1 MSKIITVSKLV
12 GLIVFTTIFL
22 SLHSFIFVF
31 IGLLGVGGLAFLIKS
46 RVDISLQS
54 YSLLLIAGSIIL
66 FQLVFNHTT
75 DVMTRLALGCLA
87 AAKITTVSWLV
98 FIFTGT
104 TSFIAMLDALCF
116 LPKRYQLALTMT
128 FTLVPVLI
136 AEAQQIKL
144 IQSARGLS
152 RWWLNPFTNSF
163 SVIIPL
169 LHRSLSRAERIAIVL
184 SARGVRND

>member
-1 MSKIITVSKLV
+1 M
-12 GLIVFTTIFL
+12 
-22 SLHSFIFVF
+22 
-31 IGLLGVGGLAFLIKS
+31 
-46 RVDISLQS
+46 
-54 YSLLLIAGSIIL
+54 
-66 FQLVFNHTT
+66 
-75 DVMTRLALGCLA
+75 GCLA

-104 TSFIAMLDALCF
+104 TSFSDMLDALCF

-128 FTLVPVLI
+128 FALVPVLI

-184 SARGVRND
+184 SARGVSE